1 PGLSRT
7 QRHEVVR
14 EFNKFAEDY
23 LVSRHTGRNGLT
35 AAEVR
40 WAVGDIIGRR
50 NDEMER
56 LGLSAKQAVDADRA
70 TTLVDDDGVY
80 ALSDELARAVATS
93 QFQDVVSIVDFR
105 QVDHALR
112 TRLSPGMIRKTADGA
127 YQWAEAGLATFNDL
141 WKFTA
146 LLRPIGYPVRVQVDT
161 QARALAH
168 IGVMKHGLTA
178 MRGLGNSLRNLQRVD
193 AAAPAL
199 FQEKL

>member
-1 PGLSRT
+1 SATVKRGQAATVRETPGMVASFKADRNAASVGKTLAGSPALHPVHLVAGRHVPQTLKLSTDDAYEGFEAATGRVERMLRKDRNDAALGQLAELRDRFASTRGAIDPGLSRT

-70 TTLVDDDGVY
+70 TTLVDDDGV
-80 ALSDELARAVATS
+80 
-93 QFQDVVSIVDFR
+93 
-105 QVDHALR
+105 
-112 TRLSPGMIRKTADGA
+112 
-127 YQWAEAGLATFNDL
+127 
-141 WKFTA
+141 
-146 LLRPIGYPVRVQVDT
+146 
-161 QARALAH
+161 
-168 IGVMKHGLTA
+168 
-178 MRGLGNSLRNLQRVD
+178 
-193 AAAPAL
+193 
-199 FQEKL
+199 